1 MEVAAL
7 PQPPT
12 DPIAILGE
20 VDPREIDKAE
30 LVELLHAASETA
42 ATSGVDLSGL
52 SPEQFARLISRASVD
67 QLNAVLARPE
77 LRESIVD
84 EIFRR
89 MSEHYQPE
97 NAKRSHAVVN
107 WRIGK
112 GDDLLRYEC
121 ALADGRCQVTKGAE
135 HGAPT
140 VTITMAPLDFLQLT
154 SGNTT
159 APKLVMARR
168 ARLAGD
174 IGFAVNLPKLFQ
186 IPKA

>member
-1 MEVAAL
+1 M
-7 PQPPT
+7 PQSPS
-12 DPIAILGE
+12 DPIATLAD

-30 LVELLHAASETA
+30 LVELLCAASEPA
-42 ATSGVDLSGL
+42 SENGLDLSEL
-52 SPEQFARLISRASVD
+52 TPDQFARLISRASDD

-77 LRESIVD
+77 LREGIID

-89 MSEHYQPE
+89 MSEHYRPE
-97 NAKRSHAVVN
+97 HAKRGHAVVN

-112 GDDLLRYEC
+112 GDDLLHYEC
-121 ALADGRCQVTKGAE
+121 ALTDGRCQVTKGSQHDSA
-135 HGAPT
+135 T
-140 VTITMAPLDFLQLT
+140 VTITVVPLDFLQLT

-168 ARLAGD
+168 VRLAGD

>member
-1 MEVAAL
+1 M
-7 PQPPT
+7 PQSPS
-12 DPIAILGE
+12 DPIATLAH

-30 LVELLHAASETA
+30 LVQLLRAASESA
-42 ATSGVDLSGL
+42 ADGGIDLSEL
-52 SPEQFARLISRASVD
+52 TPDQFARLISRASED

-77 LRESIVD
+77 LRESIID

-97 NAKRSHAVVN
+97 HAKRRHAVVN

-112 GDDLLRYEC
+112 GEDLLHYEC
-121 ALADGRCQVTKGAE
+121 ALSDGRCQVTKGAQ
-135 HGAPT
+135 HDAAT
-140 VTITMAPLDFLQLT
+140 VTITMVPLDFLQLT

-168 ARLAGD
+168 VRLAGD

>member
-1 MEVAAL
+1 M
-7 PQPPT
+7 PQSPP
-12 DPIAILGE
+12 DPIATLAH
-20 VDPREIDKAE
+20 VDPQEIDEAE
-30 LVELLHAASETA
+30 LVKLLHAASESA
-42 ATSGVDLSGL
+42 AGSGIDLSEL
-52 SPEQFARLISRASVD
+52 TPDQFARLISRASDD
-67 QLNAVLARPE
+67 QLNAVLTRPE
-77 LRESIVD
+77 LREGIID

-97 NAKRSHAVVN
+97 HAKRSHAVVN

-112 GDDLLRYEC
+112 GDDLLHYEC
-121 ALADGRCQVTKGAE
+121 ALTDDRCQVTKGSQHNA
-135 HGAPT
+135 AT
-140 VTITMAPLDFLQLT
+140 VTITMAPLDFLQLA

-168 ARLAGD
+168 VRLAGD